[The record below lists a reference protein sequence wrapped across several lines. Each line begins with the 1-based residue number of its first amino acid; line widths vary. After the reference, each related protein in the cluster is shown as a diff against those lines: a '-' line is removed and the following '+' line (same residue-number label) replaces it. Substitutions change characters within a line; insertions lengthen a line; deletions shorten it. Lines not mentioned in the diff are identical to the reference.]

1 MLQGE
6 QIITTWAPA
15 LLKMSLDELL
25 WKDTDDIGIKKLWE
39 YLCTYCYLPRL
50 ANYSVLE
57 EAIAKGIHSTEFFG
71 IAAGFSGE
79 RYIDLKLNEMVY
91 SINQSDLLVKPS
103 VAMKQI
109 MEERK
114 PPVLGG
120 DIVPGGAGGAGG
132 STAGGQGEQQPVG
145 TCGQTGGDTGGA
157 SAPKN
162 TRFFMSAKLD
172 NTRVNKNVNDYLT
185 EVIQHLMSVDGA
197 DVELTLEVS
206 VSAPSGIPYST
217 VRTVS
222 ENCRTLKIQN
232 FGFEDN

>member
-1 MLQGE
+1 
-6 QIITTWAPA
+6 
-15 LLKMSLDELL
+15 MSLDELL
-25 WKDTDDIGIKKLWE
+25 WKDSDDIAIKKLWE

-50 ANYSVLE
+50 ASYSVLE
-57 EAIAKGIHSTEFFG
+57 DAIAKGVHSTEFFG
-71 IAAGFSGE
+71 IAAGYTGE
-79 RYIDLKLNEMVY
+79 RYLDLKLNETVF

-114 PPVLGG
+114 P
-120 DIVPGGAGGAGG
+120 DAPGGSSMPDSSGGSSEAGGFW
-132 STAGGQGEQQPVG
+132 GGQEQPQPG
-145 TCGQTGGDTGGA
+145 SASAQTGGSDA
-157 SAPKN
+157 AAPKN

-172 NTRVNKNVNDYLT
+172 NTRVNKNVNDYLN
-185 EVIQHLMSVDGA
+185 EVIQHLMAVDGA

-206 VSAPSGIPYST
+206 VNAPGGIPSTT